1 MLEQFKCKEALQAPD
16 FRMQTFEQLQ
26 KDLERAHCAFTL
38 DENNFMNDLADLLE
52 SLTEEMRAQLLY
64 LIDLPEH
71 NTSITPTSN
80 FFRDLAEQIIHR
92 EALKVFLRNKFSNP

>member
-1 MLEQFKCKEALQAPD
+1 
-16 FRMQTFEQLQ
+16 
-26 KDLERAHCAFTL
+26 
-38 DENNFMNDLADLLE
+38 MNDLADLLE

-92 EALKVFLRNKFSNP
+92 EALKVFLRNKFSSQ

>member
-1 MLEQFKCKEALQAPD
+1 LLEQFKFKEALQAPD

-26 KDLERAHCAFTL
+26 KDLERAQCAFTL

-52 SLTEEMRAQLLY
+52 SLTEQKRAQLLY

-92 EALKVFLRNKFSNP
+92 EALKVFLRNKFSSQ

>member
-26 KDLERAHCAFTL
+26 KDLDRAHRAFTL

>member
-1 MLEQFKCKEALQAPD
+1 
-16 FRMQTFEQLQ
+16 MQTFEQLQ
-26 KDLERAHCAFTL
+26 KDLERAQCAFTL

-52 SLTEEMRAQLLY
+52 SLTEQKRAQLLY

-92 EALKVFLRNKFSNP
+92 EALKVFLRNKFSSQ

>member
-1 MLEQFKCKEALQAPD
+1 
-16 FRMQTFEQLQ
+16 
-26 KDLERAHCAFTL
+26 
-38 DENNFMNDLADLLE
+38 MNDLADLLE
-52 SLTEEMRAQLLY
+52 SLTEQKRAQLLY

-92 EALKVFLRNKFSNP
+92 EALKVFLRNKFSSQ

>member
-1 MLEQFKCKEALQAPD
+1 
-16 FRMQTFEQLQ
+16 
-26 KDLERAHCAFTL
+26 
-38 DENNFMNDLADLLE
+38 MNDLADLLE

>member
-1 MLEQFKCKEALQAPD
+1 MLEQFKFKEALQAPD

-26 KDLERAHCAFTL
+26 KDLERAQCAFTL

-52 SLTEEMRAQLLY
+52 SLTEQKRAQLLY

-92 EALKVFLRNKFSNP
+92 EALKVFLRNKFSSQ